1 MKEAMVSTAPR
12 RDKVSG
18 TTTRWWMMMGAL
30 IVAAAC
36 GSDPASP
43 RGVAERFLDAHYV
56 SIDLQAAATLT
67 NGLARQ
73 KIEREIALV
82 GDQTIDATTRKP
94 VVHYKFLTEQPSGED
109 AVNFAYLGQINVP
122 DAEGFERRWL
132 VTVRRDGEHWLVA
145 NFDEVAD

>member
-1 MKEAMVSTAPR
+1 MA
-12 RDKVSG
+12 
-18 TTTRWWMMMGAL
+18 GAL

-56 SIDLQAAATLT
+56 AIDLPTAQALT
-67 NGLARQ
+67 SGLARQ

-94 VVHYKFLTEQPSGED
+94 VVHYKFVTEQPAGNDGVS
-109 AVNFAYLGQINVP
+109 FAYLGQINVP
-122 DAEGFERRWL
+122 DADGFERRWL
-132 VTVRRDGEHWLVA
+132 VTVRREGDAWRVA
-145 NFDEVAD
+145 NFEEVADQ